1 MGALTVGGRLP
12 PIENELVVSRQP
24 VLSSGDQP
32 AATISSPY
40 MHLSECFTGGHPP
53 PPLSGGH
60 PPPPLASAAAPPP
73 ISRHSPD
80 YQVGLSP
87 VPSTLQ
93 MMKPVFQHLHFQN
106 SPIDL
111 PDTSLTCGDDSV
123 FLPSSPT
130 TKAFS
135 PTALPTSPDPLQQ
148 TTGAFAHLGMAGPE
162 VPSAPGRLIAHP
174 PFHFL
179 NLGRCA
185 PIEFSITGHLNLP
198 PCATLPL
205 RTPQQQRLSLTR
217 TK

>member
-24 VLSSGDQP
+24 VIGSGDQP

-87 VPSTLQ
+87 LPSTSSHYCAMIKILIWSQMQ
-93 MMKPVFQHLHFQN
+93 MMKPVFQRFCIFRIPR
-106 SPIDL
+106 S
-111 PDTSLTCGDDSV
+111 TYLT
-123 FLPSSPT
+123 LPSPVGMTPSSSP
-130 TKAFS
+130 
-135 PTALPTSPDPLQQ
+135 P
-148 TTGAFAHLGMAGPE
+148 
-162 VPSAPGRLIAHP
+162 
-174 PFHFL
+174 
-179 NLGRCA
+179 
-185 PIEFSITGHLNLP
+185 
-198 PCATLPL
+198 
-205 RTPQQQRLSLTR
+205 PQQPKPSPRQSSQPPRTLSNRPLVPLHTWAWLAL
-217 TK
+217 KSPLHLAG